1 MAAKTVNDTS
11 AFQLQTLALSHQKL
25 KALEPELYS
34 SRSWQKF
41 LRENG
46 YRLGSPNEDAG
57 YWKNYVEENL
67 RRGDPRA
74 AVAVSTSPLLIAA
87 YAGELD
93 CIAMLRFADHFV
105 QRYDLKVGS
114 RLLAVN
120 LHLEWNFFPPE
131 DLNPGPRSTGKYGNF
146 APLIAEF
153 LTDDLNPVEQI
164 KAEIAQAEWQRA
176 ETLGN
181 EYLKQNADR
190 ARDGRPLL
198 CHLPAKAPAR
208 TKAKT
213 KNKR

>member
-1 MAAKTVNDTS
+1 MAARTVNDRPGAQS
-11 AFQLQTLALSHQKL
+11 QTLTLSHQKL

-46 YRLGSPNEDAG
+46 YRLGSPNEDTD

-67 RRGDPRA
+67 RRGDGRA
-74 AVAVSTSPLLIAA
+74 AVVVSISPLLIAA

-93 CIAMLRFADHFV
+93 CIAMLRFADQFA
-105 QRYDLKVGS
+105 QKYDLRAGS
-114 RLLAVN
+114 QLLAVN
-120 LHLEWNFFPPE
+120 LYLEWNFFPPE

-153 LTDDLNPVEQI
+153 LTGDLNLVEQA
-164 KAEIAQAEWQRA
+164 KAGINRAEWQRA
-176 ETLGN
+176 ATLGK
-181 EYLKQNADR
+181 EYLKQNGER

-198 CHLPAKAPAR
+198 CHLPAKTAAK
-208 TKAKT
+208 TKAK
-213 KNKR
+213 R